1 MKRYLKFSLAV
12 ALAGVFAGCAEVS
25 SAINSINKIT
35 SGATLATEINPSTI
49 CNEWKENEAR
59 AIQNYNNKMIKFKG
73 ELTHIS
79 SSSLLGNTASFKAG
93 SADLTYVLE
102 NSKADNIATL
112 SKGKSYIVTGKITSI
127 SYSLDPKSK
136 CDIGLRGVSIEKN

>member
-1 MKRYLKFSLAV
+1 MKKYLKFSLAV
-12 ALAGVFAGCAEVS
+12 VLAGAFAGCAEVTE
-25 SAINSINKIT
+25 ALNSINKVA
-35 SGATLATEINPSTI
+35 SGASLATEINPSTI

-79 SSSLLGNTASFKAG
+79 SSALLSNTASFKSG
-93 SADLTYVLE
+93 NADLTYVPE

-136 CDIGLRGVSIEKN
+136 CDIGLLGALIE